1 MDALLILGGT
11 LLFICALVWLIMR
24 AFDVGLLWGWGSL
37 VPPVTLLFAL
47 LHWRKA
53 RTPVVLAGLAA
64 GTIVV
69 GLAQMAASDPE
80 RVADIFSL
88 RWMHPAKPAGDLVIE
103 LDGELNGQRFNPQQA
118 ELINGGLSLREGQDF
133 YARRELLIRLPEQ
146 PQGGIQLDVLPQDRQ
161 AVPVIEM
168 NWLLPEQDLPE
179 ARLIQRGYS
188 LHLDLQPV
196 APNKLAGEFHLGLP
210 ARFKTSLSG
219 KLEVYTDRLRYRDG
233 KLDARHDSRETL
245 VKVIEDY
252 LQRRFIT
259 TEVELAALPLLNFAD
274 KELQLDVTAQIS
286 GSSMQLPIE
295 LVKDAERGWMVTPD
309 RYPPLKTAQ
318 PKPVEMA
325 KPSTPE
331 LADEPGPARS
341 ALDRRL
347 RFSLQRLL
355 RNPSQYENLL
365 MRVQSERGSTAQG
378 RFVGISKTGELI
390 IRSQVEGA
398 GEASFNL
405 QPDEI
410 IQIELLEP

>member
-118 ELINGGLSLREGQDF
+118 ELINGVLSLREGQDF
-133 YARRELLIRLPEQ
+133 YARGELLIRLPEQ

-188 LHLDLQPV
+188 LHLDLQAV

-210 ARFKTSLSG
+210 ARFKSSLSG
-219 KLEVYTDRLRYRDG
+219 KLEVYTDRLR
-233 KLDARHDSRETL
+233 
-245 VKVIEDY
+245 
-252 LQRRFIT
+252 
-259 TEVELAALPLLNFAD
+259 
-274 KELQLDVTAQIS
+274 
-286 GSSMQLPIE
+286 
-295 LVKDAERGWMVTPD
+295 
-309 RYPPLKTAQ
+309 
-318 PKPVEMA
+318 
-325 KPSTPE
+325 
-331 LADEPGPARS
+331 
-341 ALDRRL
+341 
-347 RFSLQRLL
+347 
-355 RNPSQYENLL
+355 
-365 MRVQSERGSTAQG
+365 
-378 RFVGISKTGELI
+378 
-390 IRSQVEGA
+390 
-398 GEASFNL
+398 
-405 QPDEI
+405 
-410 IQIELLEP
+410 